1 MISIGDYNDLRIER
15 FVEHGAYLV
24 DPEGQNSNSK
34 SNNKNTYR
42 EVLLP
47 SRYIEESMVVG
58 DIIRV
63 FVYTDSEDRPVATTE
78 IPYARVGEFAFL
90 QVLQVNRVG
99 AFLDWGLSKNLLV
112 PFKEQRVKML
122 SGGVYPVYVY
132 LDLNSNRV
140 VASAKLEKF
149 VGNAYPDYRNGQK
162 VTALVLSHTPIG
174 YKTIVDNLHF
184 GMIYTNEVYRPLEI
198 GETVDAY
205 VRQVRSDD
213 GKIDLTL
220 TAPGTLG
227 RIVKIEDV
235 IIDELKNGTLTLTD
249 HSSPEEIRSV
259 LNCSK
264 KDFKKAVGALYRDKK
279 IALSEDGKMTI
290 I

>member
-235 IIDELKNGTLTLTD
+235 IIDGLKNGTLTLTD